1 MIATKIK
8 QIILADTS
16 IFTADLTTA
25 ATAKAAIDA
34 AIAAV
39 TGGTAESVTNVHEKT
54 WQIEESDA
62 SMNNY
67 HNELD
72 GSVYRRDPT
81 AGDLTVAFTL
91 GEYSEKLKA
100 AVRGGSTITKGGDG
114 TDKADII
121 GYRGDA
127 PSTSIIK
134 AMFCLTQDG
143 YWFIYPK
150 AQIMANTKETDDA
163 AALSV
168 SGYPMKPDMLAG
180 VMSTEYN
187 FNSALLS

>member
-8 QIILADTS
+8 QIILAEPT

-25 ATAKAAIDA
+25 AAAKAAIDA
-34 AIAAV
+34 AIEAV

-62 SMNNY
+62 SMSNY
-67 HNELD
+67 HNQLD

-81 AGDLTVAFTL
+81 AGELSIAFTM

-100 AVRGGSTITKGGDG
+100 AVHGGSTITKGGTD
-114 TDKADII
+114 TDKDAVV

-127 PSTSIIK
+127 ASTTINK

-150 AQIMANTKETDDA
+150 ALIMANTKETDDA

-168 SGYPMKPDMLAG
+168 MGYPMKPDVLNG

-187 FNSALLS
+187 FNSALL